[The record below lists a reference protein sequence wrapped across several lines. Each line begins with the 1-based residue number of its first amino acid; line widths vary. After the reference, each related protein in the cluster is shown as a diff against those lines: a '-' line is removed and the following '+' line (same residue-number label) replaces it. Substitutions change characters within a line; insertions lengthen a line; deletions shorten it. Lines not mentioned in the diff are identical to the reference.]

1 MSEEE
6 KVEMAKEIVEREE
19 KKNKKVNREGTMKD
33 YVDKMLNKS
42 MMEMEG
48 MRKAQE
54 KHKHEEKHNHAT
66 HTNDSFCPGCGERNP
81 DFKAKQARCTAC
93 GQDVGT
99 KDEIETGKVKF
110 CRNCGSENA
119 TIEAEE

>member
-6 KVEMAKEIVEREE
+6 KVKMAKEIVEREE
-19 KKNKKVNREGTMKD
+19 KEPKKEKWNTKD
-33 YVDKMLNKS
+33 YIDKMLNQS

-54 KHKHEEKHNHAT
+54 KHKHEEKHIHAT

-99 KDEIETGKVKF
+99 KEEIETGKVKF

-119 TIEAEE
+119 TIEGDE

>member
-19 KKNKKVNREGTMKD
+19 KKNKKVKREGTMKD
-33 YVDKMLNKS
+33 YVDKMLNQS

-48 MRKAQE
+48 MKKAEE

>member
-6 KVEMAKEIVEREE
+6 KVKLANEIVERDE
-19 KKNKKVNREGTMKD
+19 KKNKKEDKNEMKD
-33 YVDKMLNKS
+33 YVDKMLNQS
-42 MMEMEG
+42 MMEMKG
-48 MRKAQE
+48 MQE
-54 KHKHEEKHNHAT
+54 AEKKHKHEEKHIHAT

-119 TIEAEE
+119 TIEGDE

>member
-1 MSEEE
+1 
-6 KVEMAKEIVEREE
+6 MASRLCEQCGEPLGPNAR
-19 KKNKKVNREGTMKD
+19 
-33 YVDKMLNKS
+33 
-42 MMEMEG
+42 
-48 MRKAQE
+48 
-54 KHKHEEKHNHAT
+54 
-66 HTNDSFCPGCGERNP
+66 FCPGCGERNP

-119 TIEAEE
+119 TIEADE

>member
-6 KVEMAKEIVEREE
+6 KVKMANEIVEREE
-19 KKNKKVNREGTMKD
+19 KKNKKVKREGTVKD
-33 YVDKMLNKS
+33 YVDKMLNQS
-42 MMEMEG
+42 MMEMKG
-48 MRKAQE
+48 MQE
-54 KHKHEEKHNHAT
+54 AEKKHKHEEKHNHAT

-119 TIEAEE
+119 TIEGDE

>member
-19 KKNKKVNREGTMKD
+19 REVKPKKEKWNTKD
-33 YVDKMLNKS
+33 YVDKMLNQS

-48 MRKAQE
+48 MRKAEE

-99 KDEIETGKVKF
+99 KEEIETGKVKF

-119 TIEAEE
+119 TIEGDE

>member
-119 TIEAEE
+119 TIEGDE